1 MPIYEYRCEE
11 CGQGFE
17 KLIRN
22 ADESSGL
29 SCPACGGTRLALQ
42 LSVFAAPRGSTGS
55 RSREAQCPAGGPC
68 PTPGACG
75 LN

>member
-1 MPIYEYRCEE
+1 MPIYEYRCQD

-22 ADESSGL
+22 ADEQAAL
-29 SCPACGGTRLALQ
+29 SCPSCGGTRLALQ
-42 LSVFAAPRGSTGS
+42 LSVFATHRSSSAAKGDAP
-55 RSREAQCPAGGPC
+55 QCPAGGPC